1 MDQMST
7 SAAAIAAQA
16 AAPAMAGLGNK
27 TVSEFQFVAVFVAI
41 IFGLSL
47 THVMSSAAR
56 SIFANSPIQLRDI
69 RLVWTGFVVM
79 IILVNWSV
87 AISWRSAPTWS
98 FDVFLVLIL
107 WAGSHYALAIMLY
120 PLGGEMTA
128 ESTTPNWRPEPLLG
142 AFIFLAIMDMAQT
155 AVREDLFGSVYYVPF
170 TVHYIVLA
178 VATLLVRR
186 AWFRAFSAWYFL
198 ISIFTW
204 SLLVRRFLQ

>member
-1 MDQMST
+1 MYPT
-7 SAAAIAAQA
+7 ILSAAAVV
-16 AAPAMAGLGNK
+16 APSASAGAMAGK

-56 SIFANSPIQLRDI
+56 SIFANSPIQLRDV

-79 IILVNWSV
+79 IILVNWWV
-87 AISWRSAPTWS
+87 TFSWRTAPTWS

-128 ESTTPNWRPEPLLG
+128 EPTTPNWRPEPLLG
-142 AFIFLAIMDMAQT
+142 AFIFLATMDVAQT
-155 AVREDLFGSVYYVPF
+155 AVREDLFSSPYYVPF
-170 TVHYIVLA
+170 TLHYIVLA
-178 VATLLVRR
+178 LVTILIRR
-186 AWFRAFSAWYFL
+186 SWFRAFSAWYFL

-204 SLLVRRFLQ
+204 SLLVRRFLE